1 MCTASTARPLFNAQ
15 VDYAL
20 SPTGRR
26 SGKEVPPSSLSRES
40 VNTNFLTQAVIGSLP
55 KGLTPAE
62 REAVAASTPLSPSLN
77 LLNSLP
83 RGQLHQRTA
92 QATALRR
99 SVLRGSVIVFITA
112 GYSGKRFIFE
122 RAKEL
127 GVRSIVVDGP
137 DSWAIEMERDGTIEK
152 FVPLDMSESDTV
164 LERCLEAIKEARAA
178 LGGDLDGVVSFS
190 EMAQPLVARLAEKL
204 GLPGPA
210 PSVVDAAR
218 DKHAT
223 RQCMAAAGLPTP
235 RNLLIEKE
243 EDLAAAAK
251 HVGFPAVIKPIY
263 GAASIGVLRVDS
275 EEALRT
281 GYARVRR
288 ELASASVVDGALLG
302 GDAAGDAEP
311 EGNADTWIQT
321 TVMMEEYLDGPE
333 VDVDLV
339 MSEGQAVYGAVTD
352 NWPTLEP
359 YFNETGSNSPS
370 ILPSQQQRELLDLA
384 LRSVQALGFEA
395 GVFHV
400 ECKYTSRGARL
411 IEVNC
416 RMGGGPVRNMNLMVW
431 GVDLVEE
438 ALLAVA
444 GIPSRP
450 NVAPKPLRYIGE
462 YLLNAQKTGVL
473 GNLDF
478 LKEFEARKGVL
489 MVKPLVAEGSKV
501 VCVEDGLPTW
511 IVEIIVEADSGKGA
525 VEAAEALEKE
535 ISARMPIS

>member
-1 MCTASTARPLFNAQ
+1 M
-15 VDYAL
+15 DYAL

-26 SGKEVPPSSLSRES
+26 AGKEVPPSSLSKTS
-40 VNTNFLTQAVIGSLP
+40 ISTNFLTEAVIGSLP
-55 KGLTPAE
+55 KGLTQSE

-83 RGQLHQRTA
+83 KTQLHKRTA
-92 QATALRR
+92 QAAALRR
-99 SVLRGSVIVFITA
+99 SVLRGSVVVFITA

-137 DSWAIEMERDGTIEK
+137 DSWARDMEKLGTIER
-152 FVPLDMSESDTV
+152 FLPLDMSESETV
-164 LERCLEAIKEARAA
+164 LERCLEAIKEARTS
-178 LGGDLDGVVSFS
+178 LGGELDGVVSFS

-210 PSVVDAAR
+210 PAVVDAAR

-223 RQCMAAAGLPTP
+223 RKCMAAAGLPTP
-235 RNLLIEKE
+235 RNILIEKT
-243 EDLAAAAK
+243 EDLKKASET
-251 HVGFPAVIKPIY
+251 VGYPAVIKPIY

-275 EEALRT
+275 EQELCD
-281 GYARVRR
+281 GYSKVCRQLAAARI
-288 ELASASVVDGALLG
+288 VDGALQE
-302 GDAAGDAEP
+302 GDAD
-311 EGNADTWIQT
+311 EGNADSWIQT

-339 MSEGQAVYGAVTD
+339 LSGGQAVYGAVTD
-352 NWPTLEP
+352 NWPTIEP
-359 YFNETGSNSPS
+359 YFQETGSNSPS
-370 ILPSQQQRELLDLA
+370 ILPSTQQKELLELSLA
-384 LRSVQALGFEA
+384 SVQALGFNA

-416 RMGGGPVRNMNLMVW
+416 RMGGGSVRNMNLMVW

-438 ALLAVA
+438 ALLAVV

-450 NVAPKPLRYIGE
+450 NVAAKPLRHVGE
-462 YLLNAQKTGVL
+462 YLLNAQKTGTL

-478 LKEFEARKGVL
+478 LKAFEERKGVL
-489 MVKPLVAEGSKV
+489 MVKALVPEGSKV
-501 VCVEDGLPTW
+501 VCVKDGLPTW
-511 IVEIIVEADSGKGA
+511 ICEIVVEADSTKTA
-525 VEAAEALEKE
+525 VANAEELEKE
-535 ISARMPIS
+535 ITALMPIN